1 MDVRTLSYPLVKVD
15 AKRLLY
21 ALTDRLLVVEENK
34 VGKEECQGV
43 LDTPAD
49 RKSEVEV
56 HSFGDTLSELKGM
69 ETLHTLSVTVAEN
82 KVELLGDTQL
92 EVNTK
97 ALGYRIT
104 DTEEEVKVKKLGDTS
119 QRRK

>member
-1 MDVRTLSYPLVKVD
+1 MPAKVQC
-15 AKRLLY
+15 
-21 ALTDRLLVVEENK
+21 
-34 VGKEECQGV
+34 KEV
-43 LDTPAD
+43 LDISAD

-56 HSFGDTLSELKGM
+56 HSLGDTLSELKGM
-69 ETLHTLSVTVAEN
+69 QTLHTLSVTVAEN
-82 KVELLGDTQL
+82 EVQLLGDTQL

-104 DTEEEVKVKKLGDTS
+104 DRKAEVEVKKLGDTS